1 MVETNKDN
9 KAINLAFGKDIRDI
23 KRKTKIPVS
32 ELTREQLLYRRNNIL
47 DQLAEMEES
56 LHYARQD
63 VAQYF
68 SSLNI
73 QNPEKRLEAERA
85 LAEMVRE
92 FEMLKREL
100 SELNAH

>member
-1 MVETNKDN
+1 MVEMNKEN
-9 KAINLAFGKDIRDI
+9 KAINLALGKDIRDI

-32 ELTREQLLYRRNNIL
+32 ELTREQLLYRRKNVL

-56 LHYARQD
+56 LHYAKQD
-63 VAQYF
+63 VAQFF

-85 LAEMVRE
+85 LAEMVKE
-92 FEMLKREL
+92 FEMLRQEL
-100 SELNAH
+100 AELNAH